1 LVAFYTRVQIRA
13 KRELRMFLEEDSNS
27 QAGQESF
34 VLNVFN
40 RKKEGSYI
48 EIGSFHAKD
57 LSNTYLLES
66 RYKWKGIGFE
76 ISPERV
82 AEYSKSR
89 INQIICTDAT
99 KCDYENIF
107 DSYGMPNTIDY
118 LQVDI
123 EPAKNS
129 FKALMMVLRT
139 SYDFGVI
146 TFEHDIYVSRSN
158 YIYKIMA
165 FIMLRVRGYRRV
177 GSNISNEGNPYE
189 DWYINKSIN
198 YKKTFDKNSEWQ
210 SLFKS

>member
-1 LVAFYTRVQIRA
+1 
-13 KRELRMFLEEDSNS
+13 MFLEEDSNS

-40 RKKEGSYI
+40 RKIEGSYI
-48 EIGSFHAKD
+48 EIGSYHAKD

-76 ISPERV
+76 ISPGHA

-89 INQIICTDAT
+89 INKIICTDAT

-107 DSYGMPNTIDY
+107 NSFGMPYTIDY

-129 FKALMMVLRT
+129 FKALFRVLRT
-139 SYDFGVI
+139 RYDFGVI
-146 TFEHDIYVSRSN
+146 TFEHDIYVSRTN

-165 FIMLRVRGYRRV
+165 FIILRVKGYRRV
-177 GSNISNEGNPYE
+177 ASNISNQGVPFE
-189 DWYINKSIN
+189 DWYVNKRIKN
-198 YKKTFDKNSEWQ
+198 KIYFDKNSDWQ
-210 SLFKS
+210 RLFKS